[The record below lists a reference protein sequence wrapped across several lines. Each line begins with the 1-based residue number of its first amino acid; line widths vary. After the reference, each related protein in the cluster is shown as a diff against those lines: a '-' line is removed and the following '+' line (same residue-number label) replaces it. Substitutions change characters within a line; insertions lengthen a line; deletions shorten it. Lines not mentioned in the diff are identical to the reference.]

1 MMLGPVAGSAIR
13 LSAGPSGLSPS
24 MAAAKGVSDR
34 LALGEG
40 IETCLSIAVAWPDF
54 RVWAA
59 GSLSLMGLL
68 DWPECVR
75 NVTLL
80 RDNDWHSGEARA
92 AFGVVEAHWR
102 ALADQRDRQ
111 AIGSG
116 RLSEVFVV
124 TSSVGSDFNDMI
136 RA

>member
-1 MMLGPVAGSAIR
+1 
-13 LSAGPSGLSPS
+13 
-24 MAAAKGVSDR
+24 VSDR

-68 DWPECVR
+68 DWPAAVR

-80 RDNDWHSGEARA
+80 RDNDWHSGAARR
-92 AFGVVEAHWR
+92 AFDVVEAHWR
-102 ALADQRDRQ
+102 AMGDQRDRENR
-111 AIGSG
+111 GETN
-116 RLSEVFVV
+116 SEVFVV
-124 TSSVGSDFNDMI
+124 SSSVGSDFNDMI